1 MYELYGLYSVYTLNG
16 LYGSCMLRGSW
27 VSYLICGYMWVIW
40 VIYVKWVIC
49 VVLVMWVFWVIL
61 VIWVIWVMWAFFG
74 YPWLAVQYVGIH
86 PGVWKSGLYPGEQFG
101 VHVIPSQVTDIA
113 SDVLK
118 VLTSM
123 TIDTAVENIFTH
135 ALCYIL

>member
-1 MYELYGLYSVYTLNG
+1 MGHLVYMGHIVYAYIGSYGFSGT
-16 LYGSCMLRGSW
+16 YGSNGTFEASGSY
-27 VSYLICGYMWVIW
+27 VLWVI
-40 VIYVKWVIC
+40 
-49 VVLVMWVFWVIL
+49 VVSSVSCQSHPTTTPDVSSHKSAQL
-61 VIWVIWVMWAFFG
+61 G
-74 YPWLAVQYVGIH
+74 YPWLAAHHVGYH

>member
-1 MYELYGLYSVYTLNG
+1 MGICG
-16 LYGSCMLRGSW
+16 LYGS
-27 VSYLICGYMWVIW
+27 
-40 VIYVKWVIC
+40 YVKWVIYA
-49 VVLVMWVFWVIL
+49 VLVIL
-61 VIWVIWVMWAFFG
+61 VIWVIFG
-74 YPWLAVQYVGIH
+74 YPWLTAQYVGIH

-118 VLTSM
+118 VLASM